1 MAVLEISHLKK
12 AFGKQPVLEDVSFAV
27 EKGSIFGFIGK
38 NGTGKTTTM
47 NIVLGLLK
55 AEAGEVKV
63 NGEVVTYG
71 DTKTNRFVGY
81 LPDVPEFYPFLTAR
95 EFMQLSLDVSGSKV
109 NDGHQ
114 KISDLL
120 TMVGLE
126 DTNKRISN
134 YSRGM
139 KQRLGIA
146 QALINDPVL
155 LICDEPTSAL
165 DPIGRKQ
172 LLSVLERVKEKTTV
186 VFSTHILSDVEAV
199 CDEVAILDRGV
210 IVKQGSL
217 SELKE
222 QLSTERW
229 SVTLETLEEAV
240 KVKEALV
247 DSDRV
252 FNIIQSEK
260 NVEGETTNARQAIGL
275 IMEVVMG
282 LGIIPEKIE
291 RKEPTMEEVFLEA
304 TK

>member
-12 AFGKQPVLEDVSFAV
+12 SFGSQTVLDNVSFSV
-27 EKGSIFGFIGK
+27 EKGSVFGFIGK
-38 NGTGKTTTM
+38 NGAGKTTTM

-55 AEAGEVKV
+55 AESGEVKV
-63 NGEVVTYG
+63 NGEAVTYG

-81 LPDVPEFYPFLTAR
+81 LPDVPEFYSFLTAR
-95 EFMQLSLDVSGSKV
+95 EYMQLSLDVSGTTYP
-109 NDGHQ
+109 DGDQ
-114 KISDLL
+114 KITDLL
-120 TMVGLE
+120 SMVGLE
-126 DTNKRISN
+126 DTKKRISN

-199 CDEVAILDRGV
+199 CDEVAILDQGK
-210 IVKQGSL
+210 IVTQGSL
-217 SELKE
+217 SELKGH
-222 QLSTERW
+222 LSSKRW
-229 SVTLETLEEAV
+229 SVTLETSDEAD
-240 KVKEALV
+240 KVKEAMTDETV
-247 DSDRV
+247 V
-252 FNIIQSEK
+252 FNIVQNGQTI
-260 NVEGETTNARQAIGL
+260 EGETTEGRQAIHYIL
-275 IMEVVMG
+275 DIVTRLAIV
-282 LGIIPEKIE
+282 PEKIE

-304 TK
+304 IK